1 MKKINRKLLRFIN
14 NYIAVILPIL
24 GITSCEN
31 NMMCMYGSP
40 SAEFQVSGRVIDAQS
55 GKAIKSIKITLK
67 NTDNYI
73 YDYPE
78 NYQFPS
84 DTTSTNGAFFI
95 GDGGPGFG
103 EKEYWLVAEDIDS
116 TENGVYKTDSILL
129 SPEYQ
134 NAPNNNWHYIAN
146 MNEIIL
152 SLEEEKDNNE

>member
-1 MKKINRKLLRFIN
+1 MKKLNRSILRRINYLIG
-14 NYIAVILPIL
+14 IILSAI
-24 GITSCEN
+24 GISSCEFR
-31 NMMCMYGSP
+31 CEYGSP
-40 SAEFQVSGRVIDAQS
+40 SAEFQVSGRVINAQS
-55 GKAIKSIKITLK
+55 GMAIKNIKVTLK
-67 NTDNYI
+67 STNNYN

-78 NYQFPS
+78 NHLFPS

-103 EKEYWLVAEDIDS
+103 KKEYCLIAEDIDS

>member
-1 MKKINRKLLRFIN
+1 MKKLNRSILRKINYLIG
-14 NYIAVILPIL
+14 IILSAI
-24 GITSCEN
+24 GISSCEFR
-31 NMMCMYGSP
+31 CEYGSP

-55 GKAIKSIKITLK
+55 GKAIKNIKITLK
-67 NTDNYI
+67 STDNYI

-95 GDGGPGFG
+95 REGGPGFG

-134 NAPNNNWHYIAN
+134 NAPNSDWHYIAN
-146 MNEIIL
+146 MNDMVIT
-152 SLEEEKDNNE
+152 LEEK